1 MSSPRRDN
9 NDTNGNDTPNSR
21 RSNDLP
27 FGPLSFFWSGHRSS
41 RVYLFSRRAT
51 LEDPLFSN
59 NSMNPSSSANTDT
72 STNRASGTG
81 NVSNT
86 ENHVSNNSG
95 NGTSNTA
102 NINSND
108 SPDRFSRFPYLFTFP
123 PMHSSLSSL
132 SSLSDRRAR
141 TRRQHNVSPV
151 TASPSSTASSN
162 PLSQSQN
169 PPQGQSGQTEQN
181 TTRPREQEGNN
192 DYHDALFS
200 ESFLPFS
207 EALIF
212 NHVGGA
218 DKSIT
223 AKRFKEFEVLESLQA
238 LESHDNCCSIC
249 YDAFEFPVHLKN
261 NEKCNEKDI
270 EENKLKQTGEKENR
284 NGKQKKRSREESNDD
299 VSNDEQD
306 GQNKKKKLNSGAA
319 ASNNVSNS
327 EATIGGE
334 GSSSQE
340 ASTEPTEP
348 NSNNTNDRPN
358 NSPDAEYDEE
368 KERDILSKSKHTATK
383 LPCGH
388 IFGTNCAFEWLKST
402 DTCPYC
408 RAKIEDPYRS
418 DKAQF
423 IVKRLQGVSG
433 SQFLRDL
440 LLELAR
446 V

>member
-1 MSSPRRDN
+1 
-9 NDTNGNDTPNSR
+9 
-21 RSNDLP
+21 
-27 FGPLSFFWSGHRSS
+27 
-41 RVYLFSRRAT
+41 
-51 LEDPLFSN
+51 
-59 NSMNPSSSANTDT
+59 MNPSSSANTDT

-169 PPQGQSGQTEQN
+169 PPQGQPGQTEQN

-261 NEKCNEKDI
+261 NSNEKCNEKDI

-327 EATIGGE
+327 ETTIGGE

-340 ASTEPTEP
+340 ASTEPAEP

-358 NSPDAEYDEE
+358 NSLDAEYDEE

>member
-132 SSLSDRRAR
+132 SDRRAR
-141 TRRQHNVSPV
+141 TRRQHNVSPA

-261 NEKCNEKDI
+261 NSNEKCNEKDI

-284 NGKQKKRSREESNDD
+284 NSKQKKRSREESNDD

>member
-95 NGTSNTA
+95 NGTSNTT

-132 SSLSDRRAR
+132 SDRRAR
-141 TRRQHNVSPV
+141 TRRQHNVSPA

-169 PPQGQSGQTEQN
+169 PPQGQPGQTEQN

-261 NEKCNEKDI
+261 NSNEKCNEKDI

-284 NGKQKKRSREESNDD
+284 NSKQKKRSREESNDD